1 MGLQVLCAGAGK
13 QGTYENW
20 GHEANLFHSCRRGDL
35 LVSRQSMIGV
45 APEGPYHM
53 NYTGTPTERIENVR
67 PARQSAYC
75 CTAEVNVM
83 IVCLG
88 LYIYCF

>member
-1 MGLQVLCAGAGK
+1 MGLRISCVGAGD
-13 QGTYENW
+13 QGPYENW
-20 GHEANLFHSCRRGDL
+20 GHEAKLFHSCRRGDL

-67 PARQSAYC
+67 PALKPAYNCTEQENVC
-75 CTAEVNVM
+75 CHESDD
-83 IVCLG
+83 G
-88 LYIYCF
+88 LS